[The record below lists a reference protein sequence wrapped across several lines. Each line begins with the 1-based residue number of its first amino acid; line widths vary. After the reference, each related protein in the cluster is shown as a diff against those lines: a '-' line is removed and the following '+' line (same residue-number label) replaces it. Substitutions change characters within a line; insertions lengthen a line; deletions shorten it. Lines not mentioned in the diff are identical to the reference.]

1 MCVCEREREREREIS
16 RVCVCVYGCLR
27 VGVCRCLCLHLRHH
41 PCVTGEERRVYRCFL
56 IRILMTISSSLC
68 WAQGG
73 KSDPY
78 LKILRPLKD
87 GQTEA
92 VYTTETISNTL
103 NPEWKSF
110 TKTILELCNGNL
122 DAPLLIECW
131 DYDAGSFGIGA
142 RATGYNDGDD
152 QIGLK
157 TVTVRQLIN
166 EKELQLDDYKE
177 RKTKIDPG
185 KLVWESKLFLEKRVQ
200 APSFMDYFRGG
211 YEMKVSVAIDF
222 TGSNGDPKSKS
233 SLHYIQGPKPNGY
246 QQALASVLEILLEYD
261 SDDTVDLMGF
271 GGLARKR
278 QVSHCFPLTEGDYS
292 VKGGV
297 QGVLGAYKDA
307 LSKIGLSGP
316 TNFAE
321 VIRHVVSKVQ
331 ASGGVESKEYN
342 VLLILTDGAITDTK
356 ATASEI
362 VHSSELPMSI
372 IIVGI
377 GPGNFGEMKKMDGDD
392 ASLQSM
398 RGTKASRD
406 IVQFVPFREFDG
418 LGDDAG
424 DQLSAHVLAEL
435 PDQFLQFMSKWKIQP
450 GGDWSERYIMPEGD
464 WYAQSKVASRDL
476 DFDPVA
482 ASDALAG
489 KMASALL
496 LNSGVDEDRD
506 ATPDTAIYPEG
517 FEA

>member
-1 MCVCEREREREREIS
+1 MWRMC
-16 RVCVCVYGCLR
+16 GCLR
-27 VGVCRCLCLHLRHH
+27 VGACLYLCLHLRHH
-41 PCVTGEERRVYRCFL
+41 SCLTGDERRVYRCSL
-56 IRILMTISSSLC
+56 RTIGSSICSS
-68 WAQGG
+68 QGG

-87 GQTEA
+87 GQTEE
-92 VYTTETISNTL
+92 VYKTETISNTL

-110 TKTILELCNGNL
+110 TVTILALCNGNL

-131 DYDAGSFGIGA
+131 DYDGGPSLGFGA
-142 RATGYNDGDD
+142 RAAGYNDGDD

-157 TVTVRQLIN
+157 TVTARQLIN

-177 RKTKIDPG
+177 RQTKIDPG
-185 KLVWESKLFLEKRVQ
+185 TLVWESKLYLEKRVQ
-200 APSFMDYFRGG
+200 VPSFMDYFRGG

-222 TGSNGDPKSKS
+222 TGSNGDPRQKS
-233 SLHYIQGPKPNGY
+233 SLHYIQGSKPNGY
-246 QQALASVLEILLEYD
+246 QQALTSVLEILLAYD

-271 GGLARKR
+271 GGLVRKR
-278 QVSHCFPLTEGDYS
+278 EVSHCFPLTKADYS

-297 QGVLGAYKDA
+297 KGVLEAYKNA

-321 VIRHVVSKVQ
+321 VIRHVASKVH
-331 ASGGVESKEYN
+331 ASGGLESKEYN
-342 VLLILTDGAITDTK
+342 VLLILTDGAITDQKET
-356 ATASEI
+356 ATEI
-362 VHSSELPMSI
+362 VNSSELPMSI

-377 GPGNFGEMKKMDGDD
+377 GAGNFGEMKKMDGDG

-406 IVQFVPFREFDG
+406 IVQFVPFREFDC

-424 DQLSAHVLAEL
+424 GQLSAHVLAEL

-450 GGDWSERYIMPEGD
+450 GGDWCERYIMPEGD

-482 ASDALAG
+482 SAGALAG
-489 KMASALL
+489 KMAAALL
-496 LNSGVDEDRD
+496 LNSGVDDDRD